1 MSNSPNQRARGTAP
15 ESTTRPAPLP
25 LTKGSSRTRHLSLI
39 LTGCAA
45 LAVLVV
51 VWWLNHAKSGD
62 AAMGEKG
69 RRAFWGADAA
79 VPVLVKA
86 AENSDIDIYMNGLG
100 TVTPLANVTVRTQ
113 ITGQLT
119 EIRFQEGQEVNKGD
133 LLAVIDP
140 RPYQLALEQAEGQI
154 LQAKAQLAQAKSDL
168 VRYETL
174 SKQDSIALQ
183 QVDTQ
188 RALVDQYEGL
198 VKTDQAAIDNAKLNL
213 VYCHVVAP
221 LTGRVGLRQVDAGN
235 YVTPGDAN
243 GLVTLTEMKPISVIF
258 TLSEDSYSRVA
269 ARLHAGAAI
278 PVEAYDS
285 NQTRKLATGT
295 LAAIDNQADTSTGTF
310 KLRAIFANEDEVLF
324 PNEFVNVRMLLDVDR
339 GVIVIPTSAI
349 EQGQKGTYV
358 YVVSSDETVKARPVT
373 LGTTQGE
380 RVAVTTGL
388 AAGERVVVD
397 GADRLKDGGRVT
409 EQQAGAPADHT
420 HAARGS
426 GAEWG
431 PGSRHGATDD
441 KGDHTKPARPA
452 ANGGS

>member
-1 MSNSPNQRARGTAP
+1 MLTAGV
-15 ESTTRPAPLP
+15 A
-25 LTKGSSRTRHLSLI
+25 LI
-39 LTGCAA
+39 LLG
-45 LAVLVV
+45 V

-62 AAMGEKG
+62 MAMGEKG

-79 VPVLVKA
+79 VPVLIQTAKTG
-86 AENSDIDIYMNGLG
+86 DIDIYMNGLG
-100 TVTPLANVTVRTQ
+100 TVTPLANITIRTQ

-119 EIRFQEGQEVNKGD
+119 EISFQEGQEVKKGD

-140 RPYQLALEQAEGQI
+140 RPYQLALEQSEGQI
-154 LQAKAQLAQAKSDL
+154 LQAQAQLAQAQSDL
-168 VRYETL
+168 ARYETL

-188 RALVDQYEGL
+188 RALVSQYEGL

-213 VYCHVVAP
+213 VYCHITAP

-235 YVTPGDAN
+235 FVTPGDAN
-243 GLVTLTEMKPISVIF
+243 GLVTLTEMKPISVMF
-258 TLSEDSYSRVA
+258 TLSEDAYSRVA
-269 ARLHAGAAI
+269 ARLHSGAVI

-285 NQTRKLATGT
+285 NQTKKLATGT

-310 KLRAIFANEDEVLF
+310 KLRAIFSNEDEGLF

-339 GVIVIPTSAI
+339 GVVVIPTSAI
-349 EQGQKGTYV
+349 EQGQKGIYI
-358 YVVSSDETVKARPVT
+358 YVVSSDDTVKARTIT

-388 AAGERVVVD
+388 TADERVVVD

-409 EQQAGAPADHT
+409 EQQADAPSGQT
-420 HAARGS
+420 HAAHGS
-426 GAEWG
+426 G
-431 PGSRHGATDD
+431 PGAASGSQSGATGN
-441 KGDHTKPARPA
+441 KGEHARPARPA